1 MKTAIIIH
9 HPLGKRVLRACI
21 AVIALVCGAHGI
33 EASAQGQSGSAQTT
47 EQIQMV
53 YVNADTCLYERADE
67 ESAVLLQ
74 LHAQDVV
81 MQIETG
87 SVWVKVR
94 TGDVVGYVMS
104 GYVQIENPDPAAAR
118 EFQQQEVYDAE
129 FVNEVVRLTKEQRQS
144 RIYGCL
150 MILAIVGIFA
160 AGIVS
165 TVLPRRKRGAE
176 KS

>member
-1 MKTAIIIH
+1 MKTATAIH
-9 HPLGKRVLRACI
+9 HQPGKRVLWACI
-21 AVIALVCGAHGI
+21 AAIVLVCGAHGI
-33 EASAQGQSGSAQTT
+33 EASAFGQGGDAQIT

-53 YVNADTCLYERADE
+53 YVNADTCLYESAGD

-87 SVWVKVR
+87 SVWVKVQ
-94 TGDVVGYVMS
+94 TGNVVGYVLS
-104 GYVQIENPDPAAAR
+104 EYVQIENPDPSAAR
-118 EFQQQEVYDAE
+118 EFREQEAYDAE

-160 AGIVS
+160 AGIAS
-165 TVLPRRKRGAE
+165 TVLPRGKRGAG